1 MATDDLSQEAAE
13 LANGVQAG
21 DRRALAR
28 AITLAESTRI
38 DHRQH
43 AESVLAALADP
54 DRVATTQPAAGSGVG
69 GGSLRIGISGPP
81 GVGKST
87 FIEAFGLHV
96 VGRGHR
102 MAVLAVDPSSSV
114 SGGSILG
121 DKTRMAGL
129 SRHESAFVRPS
140 PGGGELGGVARRT
153 RDAMTLC
160 EAAGFDVVVVETIGV
175 GQSEVTV
182 SEMVDAFVVLVSPGG
197 GDELQ
202 GIKRGI
208 MELADLVVVT
218 KADGDL
224 APAAGRSVADYR
236 NALGLLRPRWQHWRA
251 EVLACSAATGSGI
264 AEVWDALERFASA
277 LGDAGEISAHR
288 AAQARNALWSELRS
302 GLIDRLAA
310 DPEVAIRLTELEHAV
325 AAGTLT
331 PSAAARQVLTAWESG
346 LGRQAD
352 D

>member
-1 MATDDLSQEAAE
+1 MSPDALPHDATE
-13 LANGVQAG
+13 LVTGLRNG

-28 AITLAESTRI
+28 AITLAESTRA
-38 DHRQH
+38 DHRQLT
-43 AESVLAALADP
+43 ESVLASL
-54 DRVATTQPAAGSGVG
+54 ATTADAGPGAARDTSMA

-96 VGRGHR
+96 VERGHR

-121 DKTRMAGL
+121 DKTRMPGL

-160 EAAGFDVVVVETIGV
+160 EAAGFDVIVVETIGV

-182 SEMVDAFVVLVSPGG
+182 AEMVDAFVVLVSPGG

-251 EVLACSAATGSGI
+251 DVLACSAATGVGV
-264 AEVWDALERFASA
+264 AEVWDTLERFAHDLTST
-277 LGDAGEISAHR
+277 GELVTHR
-288 AAQARNALWSELRS
+288 SSQARQAMWSELRS
-302 GLIDRLAA
+302 GLVDRLAA
-310 DPEVAIRLTELEHAV
+310 NPAIRSRLTELEEAV

-331 PSAAARQVLTAWESG
+331 PSAAARQVLEAWEAG
-346 LGRQAD
+346 LTHPGD
-352 D
+352 